1 MSEFWVRKMKTYF
14 QRIDFDKDG
23 VITQKDFEA
32 MAERFVKREKL
43 DDVRGKELK
52 SKLLQA
58 SSVAFI
64 NKWTHGHDGTDGR
77 TDRRTHGVQHLMR
90 SPTEGRLIN
99 NKRTKLSTS
108 PRKYLVDDL

>member
-23 VITQKDFEA
+23 VITQKDFEG
-32 MAERFVKREKL
+32 MAERFVEREKL

-58 SSVAFI
+58 SSLCFTCPVTFS
-64 NKWTHGHDGTDGR
+64 TDSSQM
-77 TDRRTHGVQHLMR
+77 VQ
-90 SPTEGRLIN
+90 
-99 NKRTKLSTS
+99 
-108 PRKYLVDDL
+108 YY